1 MDFFFFKN
9 LSRKSRW
16 TPCFSLECEKKTVL
30 KILNICKNS
39 VFIFFQAQ
47 STTKIPRLA
56 NKDSSDSKKGDLAPT
71 DPDPDVQYKNF
82 LIKDLKA
89 EDFEME
95 TPVAAYFTLI
105 VGSTVCFCV
114 CFIFCCRI
122 KNQKK
127 RGRKRNLASDAGDAG
142 DYLVNGLYL

>member
-1 MDFFFFKN
+1 M
-9 LSRKSRW
+9 KS
-16 TPCFSLECEKKTVL
+16 
-30 KILNICKNS
+30 
-39 VFIFFQAQ
+39 IFD
-47 STTKIPRLA
+47 TCW
-56 NKDSSDSKKGDLAPT
+56 
-71 DPDPDVQYKNF
+71 

-89 EDFEME
+89 EDFKME